1 MTITT
6 VEELRRM
13 KRVGKV
19 VSEALDAMKKKVAVG
34 VSTLALDE
42 ACARVFERHGA
53 RSAPQLVY
61 NFPGA
66 ACISLNYEAV
76 HGIPLASRFL
86 KAGDLVKLDVTAE
99 LDGFFADAAITVPV
113 SKVSQQNMK
122 LAECAESALRVGIEA
137 AQVGQPLN
145 QNGSGVHTEVER
157 CGFKVMRQLGGHG
170 VGRTIHE
177 EPSVPNFYDPKIS
190 QILSS
195 GLVIA
200 IEPVIS
206 GGSGM
211 SAEGDDGWTVMT
223 ADGAP
228 SAHFE
233 HTVVI
238 TDEGPVIVTA

>member
-113 SKVSQQNMK
+113 SKISQQNMK

-170 VGRTIHE
+170 VAGQSTKK
-177 EPSVPNFYDPKIS
+177 PAS
-190 QILSS
+190 QISTIQRSVKSS
-195 GLVIA
+195 
-200 IEPVIS
+200 
-206 GGSGM
+206 
-211 SAEGDDGWTVMT
+211 
-223 ADGAP
+223 AP
-228 SAHFE
+228 ALLLL
-233 HTVVI
+233 
-238 TDEGPVIVTA
+238 